1 MIFFFHDLEI
11 LTGKSSYKRII
22 IYKFTI
28 DKQVLCI
35 YHISKD
41 YVIVLL
47 IYNHNI

>member
-35 YHISKD
+35 YHISVR
-41 YVIVLL
+41 YVSYLL
-47 IYNHNI
+47 IYNHYV